1 VVEETPDG
9 VLLKVV
15 PVFAPTCPEEVAG
28 ILAYRGRPKALE
40 EMDAAITAEVKR
52 RHARGRSS
60 FFIARYLTR
69 DEADQFAKASELIG
83 GEDVY
88 VCLTVSLETELV
100 KTSEP

>member
-1 VVEETPDG
+1 MLAVVTNII
-9 VLLKVV
+9 V
-15 PVFAPTCPEEVAG
+15 
-28 ILAYRGRPKALE
+28 
-40 EMDAAITAEVKR
+40 
-52 RHARGRSS
+52 
-60 FFIARYLTR
+60 RYLTR